1 MFKCFLVTTCL
12 LRAFSSEPKI
22 LSVQIL
28 GGEASNQEYKI
39 SIVKS
44 KNRFCQATLLP
55 ISGQFFFIP
64 FQFRGQRGGGAE
76 RRLLNTLTG
85 GLQWVVIFELASR
98 IFMWILLV

>member
-1 MFKCFLVTTCL
+1 MTTCL

-64 FQFRGQRGGGAE
+64 FQFRCQRG
-76 RRLLNTLTG
+76 RRG
-85 GLQWVVIFELASR
+85 EGVDGEPDFVWVKTRYMMYR
-98 IFMWILLV
+98 I